1 MKKAIS
7 ELHEHYRE
15 AIPLLRDALHHPDWE
30 VRRRAA
36 GGLGFLSIAA
46 SEAVPDLI
54 EMLRNAPTMQDAV
67 QAGAALQSIG
77 VQADAIPE
85 LVNALDQNH
94 LAREGVD
101 AHFPGL
107 VEKASQRAKDA
118 ADGGLLNRAIAN
130 LNAESDNTR
139 LNALS
144 DIGGLGPVAI
154 DAIPALKDFIS
165 QSNREDLKMYA
176 EKLLNE
182 IDPNYRRERD
192 DPAFQ
197 QAQAERVR
205 VFTEKARAGQATVQ
219 ELISALRELP
229 PAIPVAAQA
238 LGAIGY
244 EELSRRVHESPQSS
258 QEFMDA
264 TIMLTQIAASN
275 QPLEARLAA
284 SEAFRQ
290 LQPMREKLLYT
301 VEEAAP
307 AFAVITNAL
316 PSLPGAAR
324 EQIGSRLGN
333 MLDQARLMWTAQQRS
348 GDITDYQGS
357 FLETYARE
365 LAKLDQRTYDQ
376 FVGAMRKTD
385 PKFLQQP

>member
-1 MKKAIS
+1 M
-7 ELHEHYRE
+7 R
-15 AIPLLRDALHHPDWE
+15 
-30 VRRRAA
+30 
-36 GGLGFLSIAA
+36 
-46 SEAVPDLI
+46 
-54 EMLRNAPTMQDAV
+54 
-67 QAGAALQSIG
+67 
-77 VQADAIPE
+77 
-85 LVNALDQNH
+85 
-94 LAREGVD
+94 
-101 AHFPGL
+101 
-107 VEKASQRAKDA
+107 
-118 ADGGLLNRAIAN
+118 
-130 LNAESDNTR
+130 TR
-139 LNALS
+139 LNGLS

-244 EELSRRVHESPQSS
+244 DELSRRAHESPQSS

-333 MLDQARLMWTAQQRS
+333 LLDQARLMWTVQQRS
-348 GDITDYQGS
+348 ADS
-357 FLETYARE
+357 NS
-365 LAKLDQRTYDQ
+365 
-376 FVGAMRKTD
+376 
-385 PKFLQQP
+385 